1 MLIQQRNIITTQKVS
16 FHIKNVKKLSL
27 TSQLKDTIALAERE
41 GKRVELFVRPSTK
54 LTQPLIDAINDNKI
68 VVRELWKQSDISIYR
83 YDIKKY

>member
-1 MLIQQRNIITTQKVS
+1 V
-16 FHIKNVKKLSL
+16 KNVKKLSL
-27 TSQLKDTIALAERE
+27 TKQLKDTIELAKKK
-41 GKRVELFVRPSTK
+41 GKRVELFVRLSTK

>member
-1 MLIQQRNIITTQKVS
+1 M
-16 FHIKNVKKLSL
+16 KNVKKLSL
-27 TSQLKDTIALAERE
+27 TKQLKDTIELAKKK
-41 GKRVELFVRPSTK
+41 GKRVELFVRLSTK

>member
-1 MLIQQRNIITTQKVS
+1 MPE
-16 FHIKNVKKLSL
+16 NVKKLSL
-27 TSQLKDTIALAERE
+27 TKQLKDTIELAKKK

-54 LTQPLIDAINDNKI
+54 LTQPLIDEINDKKI